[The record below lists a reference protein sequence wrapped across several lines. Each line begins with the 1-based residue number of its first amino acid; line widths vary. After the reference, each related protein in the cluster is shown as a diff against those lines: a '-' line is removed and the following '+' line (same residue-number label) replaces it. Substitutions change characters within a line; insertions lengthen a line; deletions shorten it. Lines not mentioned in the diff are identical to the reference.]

1 MKRVISLLI
10 VLAMT
15 ILAVAACGGGG
26 DATTTAP
33 TTTDTTTAAATT
45 AVTTTKATEA
55 TTLATT
61 VKTTAA
67 PKVADIDPTGPVQGD
82 KDPIL
87 HLDFEPEN
95 IEGNV
100 IKNVVGGG
108 LDATITGNPEY
119 MTSPTGGSAIR
130 FGTTNVFDFL
140 TIANDER
147 LNFTTSDEFTVD
159 FWYMLDKDASGW
171 ENLFS

>member
-1 MKRVISLLI
+1 MKKVISLLL

-15 ILAVAACGGGG
+15 ILAVAACGGDGE
-26 DATTTAP
+26 ATTTVA
-33 TTTDTTTAAATT
+33 TTDTTTAAATT
-45 AVTTTKATEA
+45 VATTEA
-55 TTLATT
+55 TTVATTTAATT

-67 PKVADIDPTGPVQGD
+67 PKVADLDPTGPAQGE

-95 IEGNV
+95 IDGNV
-100 IKNVVGGG
+100 VKNVMGTG

-119 MTSPTGGSAIR
+119 ITSPTGGSAML
-130 FGTTNVFDFL
+130 FGASKVFDYL

-147 LNFTTSDEFTVD
+147 LNFKTH
-159 FWYMLDKDASGW
+159 GW
-171 ENLFS
+171 RPSRRPS